1 MSEKNIIFNH
11 KKINN
16 SNFYKNKKLFNIHD
30 IDIDKIIISKK
41 EPYGKK
47 SSIKHYRGYNH
58 DDVFRTLCINLPQ
71 IIEFFKH
78 FDSNKTVSLK
88 VNDNRPLKKY
98 TKIWEIVSI
107 LMNTEF
113 DSEPV
118 YDDNDKCI
126 KARIKP
132 EEHKVNTNFESKK
145 YQKKMHHTNVCH

>member
-1 MSEKNIIFNH
+1 M
-11 KKINN
+11 
-16 SNFYKNKKLFNIHD
+16 
-30 IDIDKIIISKK
+30 
-41 EPYGKK
+41 
-47 SSIKHYRGYNH
+47 
-58 DDVFRTLCINLPQ
+58 
-71 IIEFFKH
+71 
-78 FDSNKTVSLK
+78 SLK